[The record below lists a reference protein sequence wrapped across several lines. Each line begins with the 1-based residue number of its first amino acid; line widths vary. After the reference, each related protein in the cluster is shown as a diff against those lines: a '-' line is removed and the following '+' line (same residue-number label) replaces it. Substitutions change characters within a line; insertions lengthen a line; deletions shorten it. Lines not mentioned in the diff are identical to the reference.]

1 MDHRQVVATWTPA
14 PPWPN
19 IGDNMLTHEQNEIL
33 TRVGRGTPMGTMMRR
48 YWHPIAISAELPDR
62 DGDPIVRK
70 LLGDTF
76 VLFRDTSGRVGV
88 MDEGCLHRGASLALG
103 RVEEG
108 GIRCIYHGW
117 KFDVEG
123 KLLETP
129 NIPDERI
136 KDRLRANVFPV
147 REQSGLIWTYIG
159 PKDKQPPFRR
169 FAYDDVPD
177 THHTVVRVNIP
188 SNYLQNW
195 EGGTDSSHVSILHSN
210 VTRPGWLAQG
220 GSTPSGPKDFVS
232 AAWDD
237 MAPKLEIEDT
247 TFGFHYAG
255 IRRSGTEGS
264 FNVRVVPLFLPYGR
278 MIPLPGFESTILEV
292 PTDDENTST
301 YLVDLSVGEPLSVE
315 ARLRRSGFGPHNYRN
330 HDFIVDPQQHYG
342 QDRQAMREK
351 RSWTGLEGLT
361 QEDATVT
368 ISQGA
373 IYDRTTEHLVS
384 SDAAVARL
392 RKRLLEAV
400 EICMAGGDPPGSMV
414 EDMRGVRCVDQDLKS
429 GLPWRA
435 LARGHVALSA
445 KTAAKSATQTA

>member
-1 MDHRQVVATWTPA
+1 
-14 PPWPN
+14 
-19 IGDNMLTHEQNEIL
+19 MLSHEQNELL
-33 TRVGRGTPMGTMMRR
+33 TRVGRGTPMGTTMRR
-48 YWHPIAISAELPDR
+48 YWHPIALSAELPER

-76 VLFRDTSGRVGV
+76 VLFRDTAGRVGV
-88 MDEGCLHRGASLALG
+88 MDEGCLHRGASMALG

-123 KLLETP
+123 TLLETP

-136 KDRLRANVFPV
+136 KERLRGNAYPV

-169 FAYDDVPD
+169 FAYDEVPD

-210 VTRPGWLAQG
+210 VTRPGWLAQTD
-220 GSTPSGPKDFVS
+220 SKTALPQDFVS

-255 IRRSGTEGS
+255 IRRTGREGAV
-264 FNVRVVPLFLPYGR
+264 NVRVVPLFLPYGR

-292 PTDDENTST
+292 PLDDFNTST
-301 YLVDLSVGEPLSVE
+301 YLVDLSVRDPISVE
-315 ARLRRSGFGPHNYRN
+315 ARLRRSGFGPHNYRDYN
-330 HDFIVDPQQHYG
+330 FIVDKDQHYG

-368 ISQGA
+368 VSQGA

-384 SDAAVARL
+384 SDAAVVRL
-392 RKRLLEAV
+392 RRRLLQAV
-400 EICMAGGDPPGSMV
+400 EVCMAGGDPPGALA
-414 EDMRGVRCVDQDLKS
+414 EDMTGVRCVDQDLDV
-429 GLPWRA
+429 GQPWRA
-435 LARGHVALSA
+435 LAPGHI
-445 KTAAKSATQTA
+445 AASTEAF

>member
-1 MDHRQVVATWTPA
+1 
-14 PPWPN
+14 
-19 IGDNMLTHEQNEIL
+19 MLSHEQNELL

-48 YWHPIAISAELPDR
+48 YWHPIAISAELPER
-62 DGDPIVRK
+62 DGDPVVRK

-76 VLFRDTSGRVGV
+76 VLFRDTQGRVGA
-88 MDEGCLHRGASLALG
+88 MDEGCLHRGASMALG

-136 KDRLRANVFPV
+136 RERLRANAYPV
-147 REQSGLIWTYIG
+147 REQSGLIWIYIG

-169 FAYDDVPD
+169 FAYDEVPE

-210 VTRPGWLAQG
+210 VTRPGWLAESKAQAAHLQ
-220 GSTPSGPKDFVS
+220 DFVS
-232 AAWDD
+232 SAWDD

-247 TFGFHYAG
+247 HFGFHYAG
-255 IRRSGTEGS
+255 IRRTGQEGMT
-264 FNVRVVPLFLPYGR
+264 NVRVVPLFLPYGR

-292 PTDDENTST
+292 PLDDFNTST
-301 YLVDLSVGEPLSVE
+301 YLVDLSVDAPISVE
-315 ARLRRSGFGPHNYRN
+315 ARLKRSGFGPHNYRGYN
-330 HDFIVDPQQHYG
+330 FIVDKAQHYG
-342 QDRQAMREK
+342 QDRVAMREK

-368 ISQGA
+368 VSQGS
-373 IYDRTTEHLVS
+373 IYDRSTEHLVS
-384 SDAAVARL
+384 SDAAVVRL
-392 RKRLLEAV
+392 RRRLMQAV
-400 EICMAGGDPPGSMV
+400 EVCMAGGDPPGALV
-414 EDMRGVRCVDQDLKS
+414 EDMTGVRCVDQNLELGRS
-429 GLPWRA
+429 WRA
-435 LARGHVALSA
+435 LTPGHMALPDADARG
-445 KTAAKSATQTA
+445 